1 MLFWL
6 FDLIVFLPFVD
17 KIVAVEKADDTE
29 EDPEYNA
36 LEDEDVPDELDMRFD
51 NTVKVTS
58 MALNFTELLSL
69 LFIEN

>member
-1 MLFWL
+1 M
-6 FDLIVFLPFVD
+6 
-17 KIVAVEKADDTE
+17 AVEKADDPE

-58 MALNFTELLSL
+58 MSLNFTKLFFL
-69 LFIEN
+69 LFH